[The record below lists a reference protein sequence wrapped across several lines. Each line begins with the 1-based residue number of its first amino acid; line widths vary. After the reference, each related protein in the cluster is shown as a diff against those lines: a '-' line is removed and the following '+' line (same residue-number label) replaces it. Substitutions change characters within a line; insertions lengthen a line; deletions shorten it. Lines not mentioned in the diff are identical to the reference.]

1 MDNNLILKKLRY
13 AFNLEDDQMIALF
26 GKGDLE
32 VTREQVS
39 NWMKKEDHP
48 EFETINDK
56 ILATFLNGFIIEKR
70 GKKDDVQPPNEMNL
84 NNNLIFRKLKI
95 ALSLRDTDIV
105 EVFDLVD
112 LDVSK
117 HEINALFR
125 NPAQKQYRECKDQF
139 LRNFIFGLERKFH
152 VE

>member
-26 GKGDLE
+26 EKGNLE
-32 VTREQVS
+32 VTRADVCD
-39 NWMKKEDHP
+39 WLKKEEHP
-48 EFETINDK
+48 DYKTINDK
-56 ILATFLNGFIIEKR
+56 ILATFLNGFIIDKR
-70 GKKDDVQPPNEMNL
+70 GKKDGVQPPNEKKL

-95 ALSLRDTDIV
+95 ALALRDTDIV
-105 EVFDLVD
+105 DLFGLVD

-125 NPAQKQYRECKDQF
+125 NPSQKQYRECKDQF
-139 LRNFIFGLERKFH
+139 LRNFIFGLERKYH
-152 VE
+152 VD

>member
-13 AFNLEDDQMIALF
+13 AFNLEDDQMIELF
-26 GKGDLE
+26 AKGNLE
-32 VTREQVS
+32 VTRAEVS
-39 NWMKKEDHP
+39 DWMKKEDHP
-48 EFETINDK
+48 DFKTINDK
-56 ILATFLNGFIIEKR
+56 ILATFLNGFIIDKR
-70 GKKDDVQPPNEMNL
+70 GKKDGVQPPNEKKL

-95 ALSLRDTDIV
+95 ALTLRDDDIV
-105 EVFDLVD
+105 KIFGLVD

-139 LRNFIFGLERKFH
+139 LRNFIFGLERKYH
-152 VE
+152 VD